1 MIAVAVFDD
10 NKMRRT
16 GLEAMINST
25 EGMQCVGIFED
36 CREVVLKISRCE
48 PDVVLMDIDM
58 PNVNGIEGLIL
69 LRKHFPDLKILMQ
82 TVFEDEEKIFA
93 SICAGADGYILKKA
107 SPAKLIDGIREVM
120 EGGAPMSPS
129 VARQT
134 LLLFSQ
140 RTPLKKEKE
149 FNLTERE
156 IEILNLRVKGY
167 SYKMIAA
174 ECNIAYPT
182 VSAHI
187 RNIYEKLQV
196 HSIAEAVTKALEKKV
211 IRI

>member
-16 GLEAMINST
+16 GLEAMINSSD
-25 EGMQCVGIFED
+25 GMQCVGTFED
-36 CREVVLKISRCE
+36 CREVVLKVSRCK

-82 TVFEDEEKIFA
+82 TVFEEDEKIFA
-93 SICAGADGYILKKA
+93 AICAGADGYILKKA
-107 SPAKLIDGIREVM
+107 SPAKLIDGIKEVM

-134 LLLFSQ
+134 LLLFSH
-140 RTPLKKEKE
+140 RNAPKKDEK
-149 FNLTERE
+149 FNLSERE
-156 IEILNLRVKGY
+156 LEILNLRMKGY
-167 SYKMIAA
+167 SYKMIAD

-187 RNIYEKLQV
+187 RNIYEKLKV
-196 HSIAEAVTKALEKKV
+196 HSIGEAISKVNAEMKP
-211 IRI
+211 